1 MRKILGFIMLAG
13 LVAFTF
19 RPSGADEIVTRSAT
33 FAKGE
38 RLDYE
43 MYMGFFTVAK
53 GSAVVD
59 QNYHSKNNR
68 TCYKVDAYMQT
79 LGIASWISKV
89 NDNWGAYI
97 DTAEIVTHESY
108 RKLSEGPYRLDEL
121 ITYDH
126 EKDLAIVKVADK
138 ATGKYKEPKV
148 YPTPNNVRDVVTGFL
163 YLRVIDF
170 EKYKKGDTLTVH
182 GFFED
187 KAYHFKIIYNGRET
201 IKTDIGKIPCFK
213 LVPIMPD
220 NQLFR
225 GENSVTVW
233 ISADGNQIPIKVDAK
248 MFIGHAGTE
257 LVSFRGLRNQLKVV
271 P

>member
-1 MRKILGFIMLAG
+1 MRRAVLIIAVLGLLAFSF
-13 LVAFTF
+13 A
-19 RPSGADEIVTRSAT
+19 PAPPAEIITRGAT
-33 FAKGE
+33 FGTGE

-43 MYMGFFTVAK
+43 MYLGIFTVAK

-59 QNYHSKNNR
+59 NKLHVKNNR
-68 TCYKVDAYMQT
+68 GCFKVDAYMQT

-89 NDNWGAYI
+89 NDNWGAYV
-97 DTAEIVTHESY
+97 DTAKIITHESY

-126 EKDLAIVKVADK
+126 EKDVASVKVADK
-138 ATGKYKEPKV
+138 TTGIYKEPKF
-148 YPTPNNVRDVVTGFL
+148 YPTPNNVRDVVTGFMF
-163 YLRVIDF
+163 LRVIDF
-170 EKYKKGDTLTVH
+170 AKHKKGDTLTVS

-187 KAYHFKIIYNGRET
+187 KAYQMKIIFMGRET
-201 IKTDIGKIPCFK
+201 IKTDIGKIPCYK

-233 ISADGNQIPIKVDAK
+233 ISSDGNQIPVKVDAK

-257 LVSFRGLRNQLKVV
+257 LVSFRGLKNQLKII

>member
-1 MRKILGFIMLAG
+1 VVVAIM
-13 LVAFTF
+13 AFTF
-19 RPSGADEIVTRSAT
+19 KTGEIAERNFT

-59 QNYHSKNNR
+59 PNFHQKNNR
-68 TCYKVDAYMQT
+68 TCYKVDAFMQT
-79 LGIASWISKV
+79 LGIATWISKV

-108 RKLSEGPYRLDEL
+108 RKLKEGNYRLDEW

-126 EKDLAIVKVADK
+126 EKDVAIVKVADK
-138 ATGKYKEPKV
+138 TTGKYKEPKI
-148 YPTPNNVRDVVTGFL
+148 YPTPDKVRDVVTGFL

-170 EKYKKGDTLTVH
+170 TKVKQNDTITVS

-187 KAYHFKIIYNGRET
+187 KSYHFKIMFRGKET
-201 IKTDIGKIPCFK
+201 IKTDIGKIPCYK

-233 ISADGNQIPIKVDAK
+233 ISADENQIPIKVDAK

>member
-1 MRKILGFIMLAG
+1 MRWIIGSLVLFGI
-13 LVAFTF
+13 VAFTF
-19 RPSGADEIVTRSAT
+19 RPAEIAERNVS

-43 MYMGFFTVAK
+43 MYMGIFTVAK

-59 QNYHSKNNR
+59 PNYHLKNDR

-79 LGIASWISKV
+79 LGIATWISKV

-108 RKLSEGPYRLDEL
+108 RKLKEGNYRLDES

-126 EKDLAIVKVADK
+126 QKDLAIVKVADK
-138 ATGKYKEPKV
+138 KTGKYQEPKV
-148 YPTPNNVRDVVTGFL
+148 YPTPDKVRDVVTGFL

-170 EKYKKGDTLTVH
+170 NKNKYGDTLTVS

-187 KAYHFKIIYNGRET
+187 KAYHFKIIYHGKET
-201 IKTDIGKIPCFK
+201 IKTDIGKIPCYK
-213 LVPIMPD
+213 LVPIMPS

-233 ISADGNQIPIKVDAK
+233 ISADDNQIPIKVDAK

>member
-1 MRKILGFIMLAG
+1 MRWLIGSLVLVAIM
-13 LVAFTF
+13 AFTF
-19 RPSGADEIVTRSAT
+19 RPEETKKYGSFS
-33 FAKGE
+33 KGE

-43 MYMGFFTVAK
+43 MYMGIFTVAK
-53 GSAVVD
+53 GTTVVD
-59 QNYHSKNNR
+59 PNFHYKNER
-68 TCYKVDAYMQT
+68 ACYKVDAFMQT
-79 LGIASWISKV
+79 TGIATWVSKV

-97 DTAEIVTHESY
+97 DTAQIVTHESY
-108 RKLSEGPYRLDEL
+108 RKLKEGNYRLDEW
-121 ITYDH
+121 ITYNH
-126 EKDLAIVKVADK
+126 EKDEASVKIADK
-138 ATGKYKEPKV
+138 QTGKYGEPKV
-148 YPTPNNVRDVVTGFL
+148 YKTPDNVRDVVTGFT

-170 EKYKKGDTLTVH
+170 TKYKIGDTLTVS

-187 KAYHFKIIYNGRET
+187 KAYHFKIMFRGRET